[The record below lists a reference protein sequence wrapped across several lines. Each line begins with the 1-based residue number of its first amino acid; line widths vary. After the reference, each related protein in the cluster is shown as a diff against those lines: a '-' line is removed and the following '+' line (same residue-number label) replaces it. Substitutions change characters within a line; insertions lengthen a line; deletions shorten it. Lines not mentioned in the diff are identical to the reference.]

1 MANGAECVDFGEV
14 HILMFK
20 KFILSASLVSA
31 CIFSSAGAF
40 AQNTPAVINATE
52 RASQIAELR
61 QLYSGKPSDWP
72 RPTLQPTAV
81 FAEFGPTPPVPGPAA
96 KEEKV
101 AFGRMLF
108 NDPRISGSGQIACA
122 SCHNSELG
130 FGDGI
135 RTSFGHDRQRGIR
148 NAMPLFAAAWMGL
161 SFWDGR
167 ARGLEEQALASLINP
182 VEMAADPEVSVARVN
197 ADPRYTEIHQRAFGD
212 QKLTPRLMAEAIAAF
227 VRTITP
233 RRSKWDRALSEGSQQ
248 LNDQEL
254 SGLHLFRTKA
264 GCANCHNGPL
274 FTDQRFHNI
283 GLTYYGRRYED
294 LGRYAITKDPADVG
308 SFRTASLRGLS
319 RTAPYMHNGLFPHLR
334 GIVNYYNAGG
344 ARPARKAGQENDPLF
359 PTTTPIL
366 KPLNLSPAERDDLV
380 AFLETL

>member
-1 MANGAECVDFGEV
+1 
-14 HILMFK
+14 MFRK
-20 KFILSASLVSA
+20 LFLTASLASA
-31 CIFSSAGAF
+31 CIFSSAGAS
-40 AQNTPAVINATE
+40 AQNTPAPISAAE
-52 RASQIAELR
+52 RSAQMAELR
-61 QLYSGKPSDWP
+61 QLYSGKPADWP

-81 FAEFGPTPPVPGPAA
+81 FTEFGPTPPVPGPKA
-96 KEEKV
+96 KDEKI

-182 VEMAADPEVSVARVN
+182 VEMAADPEVSVARVK
-197 ADPRYTEIHQRAFGD
+197 ADPRYTELHHRAFGD
-212 QKLTPRLMAEAIAAF
+212 QKLTPRLLAEAIAAF

-233 RRSKWDRALSEGSQQ
+233 RRSLWDRALTEGTQRLSDQQ
-248 LNDQEL
+248 L

-294 LGRYAITKDPADVG
+294 LGRYAITNDPADVG
-308 SFRTASLRGLS
+308 RFRTASLRGVS

-344 ARPARKAGQENDPLF
+344 ARPARKPEQENDPLF
-359 PTTTPIL
+359 PTTSPIL
-366 KPLNLSPAERDDLV
+366 KPLNLSAAERDDLV

>member
-1 MANGAECVDFGEV
+1 MLKKI
-14 HILMFK
+14 ILA
-20 KFILSASLVSA
+20 ASLASACFLTSAGVSA
-31 CIFSSAGAF
+31 QNASAPVSA
-40 AQNTPAVINATE
+40 AE
-52 RASQIAELR
+52 RAAQMAELR
-61 QLYSGKPSDWP
+61 QLYAGKPADWP

-81 FAEFGPTPPVPGPAA
+81 FTEFGPTPPVPGPKA
-96 KEEKV
+96 KDEKIE
-101 AFGRMLF
+101 FGRMLF

-167 ARGLEEQALASLINP
+167 ARGLEEQALASLTNP
-182 VEMAADPEVSVARVN
+182 VEMAADPDVSVARVN
-197 ADPRYTEIHQRAFGD
+197 ADPRYTDLHQRAFGD
-212 QKLTPRLMAEAIAAF
+212 QKLTPQLLAEAISAF
-227 VRTITP
+227 VRTIQP
-233 RRSKWDRALSEGSQQ
+233 RRSLWDRMLAEGSERFNDQQ
-248 LNDQEL
+248 LR
-254 SGLHLFRTKA
+254 GLHLFRTKA

-274 FTDQRFHNI
+274 LSDQRFHNI

-294 LGRYAITKDPADVG
+294 LGRYAITKDRADVG
-308 SFRTASLRGLS
+308 AFRTASLRGVS

-344 ARPARKAGQENDPLF
+344 ARPVRKPEQKNDPLF

-366 KPLNLSPAERDDLV
+366 KPLNLSNEEREDLV